1 LAIEGTMIPE
11 RNSTSASRYAAQRS
25 VFGIEIVVV
34 NKTRKE
40 IDQVFISPSESTR
53 WSKDVLG
60 RDVLQNA
67 EQVKLDLSEDYG
79 STCSFDLKVVYSDG
93 SDAVWSNLDFCKYLT
108 FEIEPRGVVRFSE
121 N

>member
-1 LAIEGTMIPE
+1 MKFIRVLFLSFLGCFVF
-11 RNSTSASRYAAQRS
+11 ASGFAQEL
-25 VFGIEIVVV
+25 EIVVV